1 MFPLHDDV
9 AKIATFS
16 ALTISFAFVA
26 LRAWRNRKITHGSRS
41 LPGPQGLPFIGSVLS
56 INIGE
61 PWLTYTEW
69 SKCYG
74 GIFYTT
80 SLGRNMVIINDEKIA
95 YELLERRSTIY
106 SSRPYSTT
114 NELSGTGCIM
124 PFLPYGST
132 WKLHRKMYHTAFNR
146 QVTMEYRP
154 MQTEKAYQLLG
165 SLITT
170 PHEYA
175 KHLETFAGS
184 VILEITYGY
193 YANGQDDTFISQ
205 VKRVRDLGDRLMAP
219 KRAALLNTFP
229 ILAYLPLWLLG
240 RQYEQ
245 RVGEIRSSVQQ
256 AVDDPFEYVRDEMA
270 NGSARKSLV
279 HDLLLEQVGKAHNHE
294 YDETVKAVAAS
305 AFFAGVD
312 TTLSAL
318 LVFMLAMTL
327 YPEVQVRAQE
337 EIDRVV
343 GRDHLP
349 DFGDRDNL
357 PYVEAIL
364 METLRWHPIAPLG
377 LPHTTTKDDV
387 FDGMY
392 IPRGVLYILLLKP
405 HRGMSRD
412 ETKFP
417 DPTRFNPERH
427 LTADGLVESASSP
440 VFGLGRRICPGR
452 YVAAQSMWAAIA
464 CILATLR
471 IANAKDEHGNPIAV
485 VPEFTTGLVIHPESF
500 PCSIEARTSSAEQL
514 IQSRVCK

>member
-1 MFPLHDDV
+1 MDV

-16 ALTISFAFVA
+16 ALTISFALVA
-26 LRAWRNRKITHGSRS
+26 LRAWRNRKITHRSRS
-41 LPGPQGLPFIGSVLS
+41 LPGPQGIPFIGSVLS
-56 INIGE
+56 INIRE
-61 PWLTYTEW
+61 PWLTYMEW

-80 SLGRNMVIINDEKIA
+80 LLLGQKIA
-95 YELLERRSTIY
+95 YELLERRSAIY
-106 SSRPYSTT
+106 SSRPYSATNKLFSTGFITT
-114 NELSGTGCIM
+114 
-124 PFLPYGST
+124 FLPYGST
-132 WKLHRKMYHTAFNR
+132 WKLHRKMYHTAFNK
-146 QVTMEYRP
+146 QVAMEYRQ
-154 MQTEKAYQLLG
+154 MQTEKAHQLLG

-184 VILEITYGY
+184 VVLAITYGY
-193 YANGQDDTFISQ
+193 DANDQDDAFISQ
-205 VKRVRDLGDRLMAP
+205 VKRAMDACGKLMTP
-219 KRAALLNTFP
+219 KRAALLTAFP
-229 ILAYLPLWLLG
+229 ILAYLPSWLLG
-240 RQYEQ
+240 RQYKQ
-245 RVGEIRSSVQQ
+245 RVGEIRSLIQRVL
-256 AVDDPFEYVRDEMA
+256 DDPFKFVRDEIT

-279 HDLLLEQVGKAHNHE
+279 HDLLLEQGGKVHNHE
-294 YDETVKAVAAS
+294 HDETVKAVAATT
-305 AFFAGVD
+305 FFAGVD
-312 TTLSAL
+312 TTRSAL
-318 LVFMLAMTL
+318 LVFILAMTL

-343 GRDHLP
+343 GHDRLP

-357 PYVEAIL
+357 PYVEALL
-364 METLRWHPIAPLG
+364 METLRWHPVAPLG
-377 LPHTTTKDDV
+377 APHTTTKDDV

-392 IPRGVLYILLLKP
+392 IPRGVLHILHLK
-405 HRGMSRD
+405 HILVHKGMSRD

-452 YVAAQSMWAAIA
+452 YVAAQSMWAAVV

-471 IANAKDEHGNPIAV
+471 ITNTKDEHGNPIAV
-485 VPEFTTGLVIHPESF
+485 VPEFTTGPTIHPKPF
-500 PCSIEARTSSAEQL
+500 PCSIEARSSTAEQL